1 MIFFVYSRAQQQQQE
16 EEQKKESVIHIQ
28 YRIVND
34 IG

>member
-28 YRIVND
+28 YRIIND